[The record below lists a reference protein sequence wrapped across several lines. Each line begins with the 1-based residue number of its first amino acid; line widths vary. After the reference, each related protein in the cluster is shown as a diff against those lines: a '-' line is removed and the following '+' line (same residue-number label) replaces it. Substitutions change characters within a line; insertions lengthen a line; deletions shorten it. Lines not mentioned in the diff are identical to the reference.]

1 MFTAKFCIGFC
12 HEWFFPNYM
21 SEAFSQT
28 TIIGLDVG
36 GTKTAVVE
44 GTTDA
49 QILQRSE
56 VLTEAARPFDE
67 TFPRLAA
74 LIEQTIA
81 RATQAGRTVTALSV
95 SIGGPLRITEGVL
108 LNPPHLPGW
117 HGVRLKDHLST
128 RFPGLPVFIE
138 HDGNAGALAEYR
150 FGVGRGRRDLRHL
163 IFLTFGT
170 GLGAGLIVNGQILHG
185 ATDTAGEVGH
195 WRLAPDG
202 PFGFGKAGSWEG
214 FASGAGLVEL
224 ACLRFPHRWTPATPI
239 HQLVDSMLANDPEA
253 LQVAAEAGQWMGRG
267 MALLVDAFNPQV
279 IVLGSL
285 AVVLGE
291 RILAPARRVLAAEAL
306 ASAAAVCEVV
316 PSALGQHI
324 GDVAALMAA
333 VQPSRRA
340 VQSAQRG
347 LS

>member
-1 MFTAKFCIGFC
+1 MT
-12 HEWFFPNYM
+12 
-21 SEAFSQT
+21 SDQSR

-44 GTTDA
+44 GTFDA
-49 QILQRSE
+49 AILQRRE
-56 VLTEAARPFDE
+56 FPTEARRPFSE
-67 TFPRLAA
+67 TFPKLAA
-74 LIEQTIA
+74 SVEQTIA
-81 RATQAGRTVTALSV
+81 RAVEAGRQPQALSV
-95 SIGGPLRITEGVL
+95 SIGGPLRIGEGAL
-108 LNPPHLPGW
+108 LDPPHLPGW
-117 HGVRLKDHLST
+117 HGVGLKDHLRE
-128 RFPGLPVFIE
+128 RFPHLPVFIE
-138 HDGNAGALAEYR
+138 HDGNAGALAEFH
-150 FGVGRGRRDLRHL
+150 FGVGRGRSDLRHL

-224 ACLRFPHRWTPATPI
+224 ASLRFPHRWTPATPI
-239 HQLVDSMLANDPEA
+239 RQLVDRMLADDPEA
-253 LQVAAEAGQWMGRG
+253 LQVADEAGRWMGRG

-285 AVVLGE
+285 AVALGE
-291 RILAPARRVLAAEAL
+291 RILAPARRALAEEAL
-306 ASAAAVCEVV
+306 PQAVAACDVL
-316 PSALGQHI
+316 PSALGKDI

-333 VQPSRRA
+333 KISHETKA
-340 VQSAQRG
+340 
-347 LS
+347 